1 MSIERKRT
9 EIVYGIVRELAGNG
23 GRAFRP
29 GDVCSLL
36 RERNQPMGAWLV
48 RGEFH
53 ILAEQALI
61 ELDPESGDWH
71 LTGNTMT
78 TAGTRLSDTA

>member
-9 EIVYGIVRELAGNG
+9 EIVYGIVRELAGDG
-23 GRAFRP
+23 GQAFRP

-61 ELDPESGDWH
+61 ELDPETGDWH
-71 LTGNTMT
+71 LTGNVMT
-78 TAGTRLSDTA
+78 TTGRRHTVTA